1 MSESPPPSTGK
12 PPESKPKAMIRS
24 GDDSPVLSDEQI
36 EDAKKLIGVW
46 LRRDVHTPAIYEPLS
61 VHDIR
66 RWAHYSVGDDNPLF
80 SDVEYAKRTS
90 LGVVVAPPTFLYTI
104 DSGIIAPG
112 LPGIQWIFAG
122 SRFEHFLPV
131 KAGDTITARA
141 RLIDVQIKSSRN
153 VARYVNQVGEV
164 LYTNQYGQLVTR
176 YEGDIYRIPRKRS
189 GGGFKFAVNSAAEAP
204 KPYRYT
210 DDEIEAIAEGYRSEF
225 RRGSQVLYWEEV
237 QAGDL
242 LPVVQKGPLTL
253 VDIVGFYSGRRT
265 VYSVMKLAFAER
277 DRHPRNVYYSPSR
290 NIPMHPAAG
299 HFDAEIAHEI
309 GMPGAYDQGW
319 QRINWAGHMLTNW
332 CGDQGFVRKL
342 EGKVTRPNLVGDLTR
357 MHAEVT
363 GKRKD
368 ANEALVE
375 IRWWGENQRGE
386 QNCSGKAEVRLP
398 SRDISLRC

>member
-1 MSESPPPSTGK
+1 
-12 PPESKPKAMIRS
+12 MIRS
-24 GDDSPVLSDEQI
+24 GEDSPSLTDDQI
-36 EDAKKLIGVW
+36 EDAKKMIGVW

-80 SDVEYAKRTS
+80 SDVEYAKRTAH
-90 LGVVVAPPTFLYTI
+90 GVVVAPPTFLYTI

-112 LPGIQWIFAG
+112 MPGIQWIFAG
-122 SRFEHFLPV
+122 SRFEHFHPV
-131 KAGDTITARA
+131 KAGDTVTARA

-153 VARYVNQVGEV
+153 VSRYVNQVGEV
-164 LYTNQYGQLVTR
+164 LYSNQHGQLVSR

-189 GGGFKFAVNSAAEAP
+189 GGGFKFAVNGAAEAP
-204 KPYRYT
+204 KPYKYT
-210 DDEIEAIAEGYRSEF
+210 DQEIETIAEGYRNEF
-225 RRGSQVLYWEEV
+225 RRGSDALYWEQVEV
-237 QAGDL
+237 GEM

-277 DRHPRNVYYSPSR
+277 DRHPRNVYYSPTR

-299 HFDAEIAHEI
+299 HFDVEIAHEI

-319 QRINWAGHMLTNW
+319 QRINWAGHLLTNW
-332 CGDQGFVRKL
+332 CGDLGFVRKL
-342 EGKVTRPNLVGDLTR
+342 EGRVTKPNLVGDLTR

-363 GKRKD
+363 GKHKTND
-368 ANEALVE
+368 EALVD

-386 QNCSGKAEVRLP
+386 QNCSGKAQVRLP
-398 SRDISLRC
+398 SRDITLRC

>member
-1 MSESPPPSTGK
+1 
-12 PPESKPKAMIRS
+12 MIRS
-24 GDDSPVLSDEQI
+24 GEDSPSLTDEQI

-66 RWAHYSVGDDNPLF
+66 RWAHYSVGDDNPMF
-80 SDVEYAKRTS
+80 SDVEYAKHTPW
-90 LGVVVAPPTFLYTI
+90 GVVVAPPTFLYTI

-112 LPGIQWIFAG
+112 MPGIQWIFAG
-122 SRFEHFLPV
+122 SRFENFLPV
-131 KAGDTITARA
+131 KVGDTITARA
-141 RLIDVQIKSSRN
+141 RLIDVQVKEGKD

-164 LYTNQYGQLVTR
+164 LYTNQHGQLVTR

-189 GGGFKFAVNSAAEAP
+189 GGGFKFAVKSAAEAP
-204 KPYRYT
+204 KPYKYT
-210 DDEIEAIAEGYRSEF
+210 DEEIEAIAEGYRSEF
-225 RRGSQVLYWEEV
+225 RRGSKTLYWEEV
-237 QAGDL
+237 NAGDL

-253 VDIVGFYSGRRT
+253 VDIVGFYAGRRT

-277 DRHPRNVYYSPSR
+277 DRHPRNVYYSPPR

-299 HFDAEIAHEI
+299 HFDVEIAHEI

-332 CGDQGFVRKL
+332 CGDMGFVRKL
-342 EGKVTRPNLVGDLTR
+342 EGRVTKPNLVGDLTR

-368 ANEALVE
+368 SERGEALVE

-386 QNCSGKAEVRLP
+386 QNCSGKAEIRLS
-398 SRDISLRC
+398 SRDTTLRC